1 MTRAA
6 AGVSAEDRRPSRA
19 ALLVVGAAALA
30 VRVAYVL
37 IAKRS
42 DGDITD
48 EGDAFYY
55 SAQAYANSHGRF
67 FQHPFF
73 GGPAADH
80 PPLTAL
86 MLTPIS
92 WLSDDGILAERLFM
106 TLVGTAAVLAIVW
119 LATDVGG
126 RKVGIVAGVLAAAYA
141 GFWVNDGLLMSESL
155 TTLLVALVL
164 LASFRFARQPDARH
178 AVILGAVCGLGVLAR
193 AELALLVPLL
203 IVPLALLARSVD
215 LRRRAGIAALAAVT
229 AGLVVAPWV
238 VWNLTR
244 FEKPVLLSTNDGL
257 TLLGANCDSTYRGEA
272 IGLWSLICA
281 IDVPPSNEESVVA
294 AESRDRAFMYIR
306 DHAGE
311 LPKVAVVRFARAWS
325 LYAPGQMAEYR
336 QGEGL
341 ETSVSW
347 TATITYWAL
356 LPIAAFG
363 IVTARRRGILLLP
376 FVATA
381 VLVSLTAIAFYGIV
395 RFRLP
400 ADVSIVVLAAL
411 GVDALLA
418 HRAT

>member
-1 MTRAA
+1 
-6 AGVSAEDRRPSRA
+6 
-19 ALLVVGAAALA
+19 VGAAALA
-30 VRVAYVL
+30 VRVGYVL
-37 IAKRS
+37 IAKRT

-55 SAQAYANSHGRF
+55 SAQAYANAHGRF

-86 MLTPIS
+86 LLTPIS

-106 TLVGTAAVLAIVW
+106 TLVGTAAVLAIMW

-126 RKVGIVAGVLAAAYA
+126 RKVGVVAGVLAAVNA

-164 LASFRFARQPDARH
+164 LAAFRFARAPDARH
-178 AVILGAVCGLGVLAR
+178 AVVLGAVCGLGVLAR

-203 IVPLALLARSVD
+203 LVPLALLARSVEV
-215 LRRRAGIAALAAVT
+215 RRRVGIAVLAAVT

-257 TLLGANCDSTYRGEA
+257 TLLGANCDSTYHGA
-272 IGLWSLICA
+272 GIGLWSLVCA
-281 IDVPPSNEESVVA
+281 IDVPPSKEESVVA
-294 AESRDRAFMYIR
+294 AESRDRAFTYIG
-306 DHAGE
+306 DHLGE

-336 QGEGL
+336 RGEGL

-347 TATITYWAL
+347 TATIMYWAL
-356 LPIAAFG
+356 LPLAAVG
-363 IVTARRRGILLLP
+363 VVTARRRGVLLLP

-381 VLVSLTAIAFYGIV
+381 VLVTLTAIAFYGIV

-411 GVDALLA
+411 GVDALVPKGA
-418 HRAT
+418 RRARRAGVARRAA